1 MTMNAGSSLSE
12 LLAHAALKGA
22 VVLSIALL
30 LGLLLRRAAAARRYA
45 VWITAVIMLG
55 ILPLALLVLP
65 AWRVLPQAQVTTPSP
80 MEQPL
85 AEVALPEAVPVRSLV
100 DSAPAQAASPQ
111 PSSLPPVVLPA
122 KTEPPPFRLTWDLVI
137 AWLPALW
144 LAITGLILLRLAWG
158 AWCLHRLEKTLH
170 SGTSALLAE
179 TARDMGLH
187 RAPRLLIGAENAVPM
202 VWGVW
207 RPRLLLPRGFERWS
221 PEKLRGVLL
230 HELAHLRRRDPLAL
244 WAAQWVKALHWF
256 NPLAWLTLRQ
266 LRADQERACDDTVL
280 RHGMRP
286 SDYAQHLLDL
296 SRHARL
302 APGLALCALT
312 ITRCAP
318 VESRVKA
325 ILDAKRPRE
334 GLTSRWLFGL
344 AGSAT
349 VIMFAVA
356 TLHGAVD
363 APKPRGRILDRHGVV
378 LAETTAEKARHYPLK
393 TLASHLTGYTGKA
406 KPGEAELAGRSG
418 LEMQQDAALRQG
430 KDVSL
435 ALDMRVQTVAARAM
449 LEAGVTRGVAVVL
462 DPRSGDVLAAVSLP
476 AYDANLFM
484 PALSKEDWQAYVD
497 DKEMPLLERCFVRP
511 YAPAAAFMPFTA
523 LAVLSTQEGNPT
535 HVCNGT
541 TSYDGRQFGCL
552 QITGDPAKHGTLDMP
567 GALLAS
573 CHCYWCQAG
582 TGAGIDAF
590 EKLSALLG
598 IDKGYG
604 IFPREGVA
612 SLSSRNLGVRK
623 PRPWTPAEVAN
634 VSLGQGFVQF
644 TPLHLSVLAATV
656 ANGGKAPRPRLVRE
670 EQNAPW
676 LADLAAVGVTADEV
690 QHIRE
695 GMRLVVNADG
705 AGRTA
710 KSDKAVIAAKTG
722 VARWGT
728 GDQQQLSL
736 MMGFAPYDSPQLAF
750 AVVCEGKPGQPM
762 TDGQPCGPIVK
773 RLVEETLALPA
784 DGSGAIEPVAAAA
797 WHQTGKQLLREFD
810 RRRGSLGPGLALHG
824 LKIGKGQITL
834 HGEAASIPQALR
846 VKNVLGEWSGQPQI
860 AWNFPVPQV
869 KAGGRVAF
877 RAVGIFQSADFPA
890 GAVLPPTGANAAF
903 AGEAESVTLRP
914 ADADRWQLLKKHGGL
929 APLPAGSKI
938 PVLSAR
944 EKEHNTGSNQ
954 FQFSTQREAA
964 HRWLMDCLT
973 VEQQHEY
980 SLLLQWPAP
989 PEAFRLTY
997 ELANGCRVTIHCADG
1012 ENVHVTV
1019 SKDKRPPMIA
1029 PDEATPPQPKTA
1041 APRELDGV
1049 VDAETAGAASPWLP
1063 RFAENDPALELLLV
1077 ESGQLLPA
1085 PIEPERVRNVLMRT
1099 NLFQKQPPVLNISA
1113 PIRLPKAPLFPGKR
1127 FQRSLLVALP
1137 DGQ

>member
-1 MTMNAGSSLSE
+1 MNAEASLIE
-12 LLAHAALKGA
+12 LLAHAALKGT
-22 VVLSIALL
+22 VVLGIALL

-45 VWITAVIMLG
+45 VWMAAITMLG

-65 AWRVLPQAQVTTPSP
+65 AWRVLPQAQLAPP
-80 MEQPL
+80 PAAEQPVP
-85 AEVALPEAVPVRSLV
+85 EVPMAEAVPSVPMAEP
-100 DSAPAQAASPQ
+100 APAQVVAPVPAA
-111 PSSLPPVVLPA
+111 LPPVVFPA
-122 KTEPPPFRLTWDLVI
+122 ETSPPPFHLTWDAII
-137 AWLPALW
+137 ALLPGLW
-144 LAITGLILLRLAWG
+144 LAITGLLLLRLAWG
-158 AWCLHRLEKTLH
+158 ARCLHRLEKTLAP
-170 SGTSALLAE
+170 GTSDLLHE
-179 TARDMGLH
+179 TAREMGLK

-207 RPRLLLPRGFERWS
+207 RPRLLLPRGFESWS
-221 PEKLRGVLL
+221 REKLRGVLL
-230 HELAHLRRRDPLAL
+230 HELAHLKRRDPLAL
-244 WAAQWVKALHWF
+244 WTAQWVKALHWF

-280 RHGMRP
+280 RHGVRP

-325 ILDAKRPRE
+325 ILDSRRSRE
-334 GLTSRWLFGL
+334 GLTPRWLLGL
-344 AGSAT
+344 SGSAT
-349 VIMFAVA
+349 VITFAVA
-356 TLHGAVD
+356 TLHAAVD
-363 APKPRGRILDRHGVV
+363 GPKLRGRILDRHGIV

-393 TLASHLTGYTGKA
+393 TLASHLTGYTGKT
-406 KPGEAELAGRSG
+406 KPEEAEPAGRSG
-418 LEMQQDAALRQG
+418 LEMQQDAVLSQG

-435 ALDMRVQTVAARAM
+435 ALDMRVQTVVTRAM
-449 LEAGVTRGVAVVL
+449 LEAGITRGVAVVL

-476 AYDANLFM
+476 AYDPNLFV
-484 PALSKEDWQAYVD
+484 PALSKEHWQAYFD
-497 DKEMPLLERCFVRP
+497 DKEMPLLDRCFVRP

-523 LAVLSTQEGNPT
+523 LAVLSTQDGNPT
-535 HVCNGT
+535 HVCNST
-541 TSYDGRQFGCL
+541 TTYGGINFRCL
-552 QITGDPAKHGTLDMP
+552 QITGDPAKHGPLDMP

-573 CHCYWCQAG
+573 CHCYWSQAG
-582 TGAGIDAF
+582 TGAGIDPF

-598 IDKGYG
+598 FDKGYG
-604 IFPREGVA
+604 IYPREGVA
-612 SLSSRNLGVRK
+612 TLSIRNLGTRR
-623 PRPWTPAEVAN
+623 PRPWTNLDVAN
-634 VSLGQGFVQF
+634 LSLGQGFVQL
-644 TPLHLSVLAATV
+644 TPLHLSVLAATI

-670 EQNAPW
+670 EPNAAW
-676 LADLAAVGVTADEV
+676 LADLASMGVTTDEV
-690 QHIRE
+690 HHIRE
-695 GMRLVVNADG
+695 GMRLVVNGDG

-710 KSDKAVIAAKTG
+710 KSTKTVIAAKTG
-722 VARWGT
+722 VAPWGL
-728 GDQQQLSL
+728 GDQQNMAL

-750 AVVCEGKPGQPM
+750 AVICEGKPGQPM

-773 RLVEETLALPA
+773 RIVEETLALPA
-784 DGSGAIEPVAAAA
+784 DGSGDIQPVAAAA
-797 WHQTGKQLLREFD
+797 WHQAGKQLLREID
-810 RRRGSLGPGLALHG
+810 RQRAGLGSGLA
-824 LKIGKGQITL
+824 IQNFQVGKGQITFV
-834 HGEAASIPQALR
+834 GEAASMSQALR
-846 VKNVLGEWSGQPQI
+846 VKDLLGERSGQPQME
-860 AWNFPVPQV
+860 WSFPVPQA
-869 KAGGRVAF
+869 KEDGRVTF
-877 RAVGIFQSADFPA
+877 RAVGTFQSADFPA

-964 HRWLMDCLT
+964 HRWLVDCLT
-973 VEQQHEY
+973 VELQHEY

-1063 RFAENDPALELLLV
+1063 RFAENDTALELLLV

-1127 FQRSLLVALP
+1127 FQQSLLVALP